1 MQGLTITVDE
11 LARLGAL
18 NGSGIGRRETL
29 PLSAM
34 IGVTSRGLWASLLSL
49 VSLASEPSVMLTLKE
64 CQHASGAVPARAD
77 IQG

>member
-18 NGSGIGRRETL
+18 NGSGIRRRENL

-34 IGVTSRGLWASLLSL
+34 IGVTSQGGL
-49 VSLASEPSVMLTLKE
+49 
-64 CQHASGAVPARAD
+64 G
-77 IQG
+77 